1 MNFDDSPEEHAFR
14 LKVRAFLDEHAT
26 LRTGTEA
33 DWWSGPTDE
42 SDESDLAFLRRCQDW
57 ARTVYDHGW
66 AGIAW
71 PTAFGGRGESV
82 AQMIVWADEV
92 SRYDVTIG
100 FVGIGHGLVGPPLM
114 RHATPEQQQRYL
126 APLLRGDE
134 IWCQLFSEPGAGSDL
149 AALSTRA
156 ELDGDDVV
164 VSGQKVWTSEA
175 HHADFGILLVR
186 TDPTAPKHHGITFL
200 IVDMRSPGIEVR
212 PLRQASGQAHF
223 NEVFLDEVRI
233 PVANVVGEIDGGW
246 KVARTVMASEAGMIG
261 TGGNDPANYDSMLR
275 LARSLGRTADPLVR
289 QGLADLHAREQMI
302 RFMGMRFQTFLT
314 TGRGTPPDP
323 SVLKNFHTRKNARK
337 ADLGLAIQGA
347 PGLLDGADAWEH
359 GLWQR
364 SIVMQFASR
373 IGGGTD
379 EVHRNMIAERALGLP
394 RDPR

>member
-1 MNFDDSPEEHAFR
+1 MDFDDTPAEAAFR
-14 LKVRAFLDEHAT
+14 AEARAWLDDNAT
-26 LRTGTEA
+26 LRHEGSSMGGYLGQGE
-33 DWWSGPTDE
+33 DHVE
-42 SDESDLAFLRRCQDW
+42 RCKRWQ
-57 ARTVYDHGW
+57 RTLYDGGW
-66 AGIAW
+66 AGLTWPKEYGRRCATANYAAIFSQEHARYEFEAGVFMLATGMVGPTLIAHGTDAQKERFLD
-71 PTAFGGRGESV
+71 PILRGE
-82 AQMIVWADEV
+82 
-92 SRYDVTIG
+92 
-100 FVGIGHGLVGPPLM
+100 
-114 RHATPEQQQRYL
+114 
-126 APLLRGDE
+126 E

-347 PGLLDGADAWEH
+347 PGLLDGGDAWEH